1 MTGEEQTSATSEK
14 DNETAANEAA
24 TEEPGE
30 DLSGKAVQDLR
41 DQLLRALAEQENMRR
56 RAQREREAAVRFAA
70 ADLVRDLLPS
80 VDNLRRAISSVP
92 DEAAVADES
101 LRALLLGIEGTE
113 RALLD
118 ALSRRGVV
126 QILPVLGE
134 PFDSNRHQA
143 IFQVADSDC
152 PANTVAEIVLP
163 GYAYHER
170 LLRPALVG
178 VAQVAAAQ
186 TAPPQAAPDATR
198 ESEKP
203 ADDDSGRGEA
213 QRKD

>member
-1 MTGEEQTSATSEK
+1 MTGEEQTSATAERA
-14 DNETAANEAA
+14 NETAANEAA
-24 TEEPGE
+24 TEGPGE
-30 DLSGKAVQDLR
+30 DPSGKEVQDLR

-70 ADLVRDLLPS
+70 ADLIRDLLPS
-80 VDNLRRAISSVP
+80 VDNLRRAIASVP

-101 LRALLLGIEGTE
+101 LRALLFGIEGTE

-152 PANTVAEIVLP
+152 PANTVAVIVLP
-163 GYAYHER
+163 GYAYHDR

-186 TAPPQAAPDATR
+186 AAPPQAAPDATR
-198 ESEKP
+198 ES
-203 ADDDSGRGEA
+203 
-213 QRKD
+213 